1 MIMSSLD
8 DLRVQI
14 NDIDDNII
22 RLLIDRMNIS
32 IEVGKYK
39 IENNIKVLDTG
50 REKQVMERLIN
61 YKNSLSDENI
71 DEGFIKELWTIIMN
85 YSKELQKNLSV

>member
-32 IEVGKYK
+32 IAVGKYK

-71 DEGFIKELWTIIMN
+71 EEGFIKELWTIIMN
-85 YSKELQKNLSV
+85 YSKELQKNLSI